1 MGGRTAACRLSDSPL
16 QTSCDRQIKTVPTFA
31 PGRIRLPSPTMRI
44 PMDCLLLMAMIVNVG
59 ALRIKNPSM
68 RAEMG
73 RPFKLECD
81 LSTKEAVIWK
91 MRPYNA
97 SAWKTLNSENIV
109 FQEVKEEHLGIY
121 RCQHIATN
129 SSSCDIGFRVYRS
142 SQKFFNIRESVK
154 NIILMVE
161 GILLLILVVIPGSI
175 LLREKSQKSL
185 KERIQRYKEEN
196 ENLYEGLNQ
205 ADQSTY
211 EDITRGQ
218 QCMYQDV
225 ANYRLSDCQL
235 EQP

>member
-1 MGGRTAACRLSDSPL
+1 MFSIGGREAGT
-16 QTSCDRQIKTVPTFA
+16 
-31 PGRIRLPSPTMRI
+31 
-44 PMDCLLLMAMIVNVG
+44 
-59 ALRIKNPSM
+59 LRIKNPSM

-81 LSTKEAVIWK
+81 LSTKGEVTWI
-91 MRPYNA
+91 MRPYND
-97 SAWKTLNSENIV
+97 SVWKKLKPENVV

-121 RCQHIATN
+121 RCQHTATN
-129 SSSCDIGFRVYRS
+129 SSSCDIGVRLYRT

-154 NIILMVE
+154 NIILMAE

-175 LLREKSQKSL
+175 LLREKSQKNL
-185 KERIQRYKEEN
+185 KEKIQRYKEEN